1 MRGDFPMQP
10 WLRTR
15 RHLGPALR
23 GTGPIIISVKPTV
36 CCVYLNSREWITP
49 GIRTQLRAIGPIG
62 LSPALTAPVKLSTP
76 NHKIIQ
82 INRKVKLDLCHWL
95 VKGLFVHCKE
105 NGHVVYSRKLLFVW
119 CSCQLSITYKN
130 KPKRKINQ
138 WWSILQILA
147 KRIIT
152 GLSHKLKRFFHYQSL
167 GLEQV
172 HKCVGVKP
180 VKKFPRL
187 LLIIG
192 SPTLI
197 PTHKIKSRRISILC
211 LKITK

>member
-1 MRGDFPMQP
+1 MCGDFPMQP

-23 GTGPIIISVKPTV
+23 GTGPMIISVKPTV
-36 CCVYLNSREWITP
+36 CCVYLSSREWITP

-76 NHKIIQ
+76 NHKIIP
-82 INRKVKLDLCHWL
+82 INRTVKLDLCHWL

-119 CSCQLSITYKN
+119 SSCQLSITYKN
-130 KPKRKINQ
+130 KPNRKINQ

-152 GLSHKLKRFFHYQSL
+152 GLSHKLKRFFHYTWRWIS
-167 GLEQV
+167 
-172 HKCVGVKP
+172 
-180 VKKFPRL
+180 
-187 LLIIG
+187 
-192 SPTLI
+192 
-197 PTHKIKSRRISILC
+197 KSRFG
-211 LKITK
+211 TGT